1 MPKNDM
7 AVAPGPRPE
16 AETPR
21 LDPGR
26 RLTRQRRLVWQ
37 TIQEIGPHCTA
48 EQVTASVKQANPR
61 VARSTVYRI
70 LADLCSAGDVVVAR
84 LDAGG
89 LRYELAAAEHP
100 HAVCQVCGKVIH
112 VGDELLETFEEH
124 LAATVGF
131 RTVRIDLTV
140 NGVCRDCAAPSRRAT
155 RRQRHDH
162 I

>member
-1 MPKNDM
+1 M
-7 AVAPGPRPE
+7 ASRAPTE
-16 AETPR
+16 AEVPH

-26 RLTRQRRLVWQ
+26 RRTRQRRLVWQ
-37 TIQEIGPHCTA
+37 AIQTIEPHCTA
-48 EQVTASVKQANPR
+48 EQVTAWVKGADPR

-70 LADLCSAGDVVVAR
+70 LADLCSSGDVVVAR

-112 VGDELLETFEEH
+112 VGDELLQTLEEQ

-140 NGVCRDCAAPSRRAT
+140 NGVCRDCAAPSRRT
-155 RRQRHDH
+155 TGRPQHNH